1 MEKED
6 RLAVVK
12 DTLKNID
19 SITIADYVEISKKNE
34 LDNNFK
40 KLTGHDITVN
50 GEHYPWVPI
59 EYVNSLIMLDKTQ
72 KIPDGFEFINVIC
85 AKHIG
90 VAYEIIC
97 YAKIDK
103 DRLEKEVEIRAKETR
118 AYPDTHPDSE
128 VMNEFH
134 ARLKYL
140 EGLQATLEGFMK
152 PLVPGIFLS
161 TNRNLGKNSC
171 PSFLIYRLDDKYN
184 PLKVEQHS
192 FRIISSKVGQVRGWI
207 EKFTFETKNEEWGPS
222 KYSDLSFLNWN
233 VKEPFSLIK
242 EDFIIGHGRSVKPDE
257 MGAYTNQYIILGLKD
272 IDIRDLGSFESVNLH
287 HLVVELSK
295 FLLPVHWIRHRF
307 KELEGHEKDVLETIE
322 FPTLKHD
329 KKHKE
334 LSQDL
339 EQLMKTYDDENRK
352 RAQRMPLFSNI
363 EGETKCLKSLR
374 EGLDKL
380 RGEEEEFI
388 FGYPNISSTILKD
401 IDFWFDEVSEKIE
414 DVKSKQLSRIQYL
427 RDQINATTSFLN
439 VRLANSVNT
448 LTLGIYFL
456 TAMMV
461 ILTILIYLKL

>member
-19 SITIADYVEISKKNE
+19 GITIVDYVEISKKNE

-40 KLTGHDITVN
+40 KLTGHEITVN

-59 EYVNSLIMLDKTQ
+59 EYVNSLTVLDKTQ

-90 VAYEIIC
+90 VACEIIC

-103 DRLEKEVEIRAKETR
+103 DCLEKEVEIRAKETHV
-118 AYPDTHPDSE
+118 YPDIFPYSK
-128 VMNEFH
+128 VMNELH

-140 EGLQATLEGFMK
+140 ESLQAALEGFMK
-152 PLVPGIFLS
+152 PLVPGIFLR
-161 TNRNLGKNSC
+161 TDRNVGKNLC
-171 PSFLIYRLDDKYN
+171 PSFWVYRLDNKYN
-184 PLKVEQHS
+184 PFKVEEP
-192 FRIISSKVGQVRGWI
+192 FYTIPKVVQVHNWI
-207 EKFTFETKNEEWGPS
+207 EKFAFEIKNEEWGPF

-233 VKEPFSLIK
+233 FKKPFSLIK
-242 EDFIIGHGRSVKPDE
+242 EDFIIGHGRFVKPDE

-272 IDIRDLGSFESVNLH
+272 IDIRDLGSFESISLH

-295 FLLPVHWIRHRF
+295 FLLPFHWIRRRF
-307 KELEGHEKDVLETIE
+307 KELEGYEKDILEPIE
-322 FPTLKHD
+322 FPTLMHD

-334 LSQDL
+334 LSKDL
-339 EQLMKTYDDENRK
+339 EQLMKIYDDENRK
-352 RAQRMPLFSNI
+352 RAQSIPFFSNI
-363 EGETKCLKSLR
+363 GDETKCLKSLR

-388 FGYPNISSTILKD
+388 GRHSEPSVSSTILGD
-401 IDFWFDEVSEKIE
+401 IDFLFDKVSEKME
-414 DVKSKQLSRIQYL
+414 DIKSKQLSRIQYL
-427 RDQINATTSFLN
+427 RDQINATTSFID
-439 VRLANSVNT
+439 VK
-448 LTLGIYFL
+448 LTERVSKL
-456 TAMMV
+456 TWGVV
-461 ILTILIYLKL
+461 ILTAIMVVLLLSTFLR